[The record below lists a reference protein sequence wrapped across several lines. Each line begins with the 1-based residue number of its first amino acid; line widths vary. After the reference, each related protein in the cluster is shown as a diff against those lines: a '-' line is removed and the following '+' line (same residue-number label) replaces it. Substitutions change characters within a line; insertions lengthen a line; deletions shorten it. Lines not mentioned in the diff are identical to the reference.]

1 MPDFKGFSTAKQK
14 TQVYNL
20 WTSGTPDRKS
30 TSAAKVKK
38 KHEKKGDS
46 QKKEENPSE
55 KQQKSPSQENPRY
68 QWGGPKSQRKTQNQV
83 TLKIKQMNSTR
94 EWVLPNVTEKKR
106 KNKSP
111 KGACKILILHK

>member
-1 MPDFKGFSTAKQK
+1 MREVSMPDLKSSLATKPK

-38 KHEKKGDS
+38 STKKKGDS

-55 KQQKSPSQENPRY
+55 KQQKSPSQENPLY
-68 QWGGPKSQRKTQNQV
+68 QWGGTKSQREKQNRV
-83 TLKIKQMNSTR
+83 TLK
-94 EWVLPNVTEKKR
+94 R
-106 KNKSP
+106 K
-111 KGACKILILHK
+111 CK